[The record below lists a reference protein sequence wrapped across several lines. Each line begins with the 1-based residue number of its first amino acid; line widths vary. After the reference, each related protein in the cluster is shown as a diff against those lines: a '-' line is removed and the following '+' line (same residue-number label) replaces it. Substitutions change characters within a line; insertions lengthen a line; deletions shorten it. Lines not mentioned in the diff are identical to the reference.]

1 MVVAEVVVVVV
12 IVTAQSQVTNL
23 LSIWNVIIIIDKTND
38 VQLSA
43 NFMM

>member
-1 MVVAEVVVVVV
+1 MVVAEVVVVV

-23 LSIWNVIIIIDKTND
+23 LSLWNVIIIIDKTND
-38 VQLSA
+38 VGLSA

>member
-1 MVVAEVVVVVV
+1 MVVAEVVVVV

>member
-1 MVVAEVVVVVV
+1 MVVAEVVVVV

-38 VQLSA
+38 VRLSA

>member
-1 MVVAEVVVVVV
+1 MVVAEVVVVV

-38 VQLSA
+38 VGLSA